1 MKKSIRAHFDGRV
14 IVPDEPV
21 DMPVNLPLEVRLESL
36 APEAA
41 PGSRDGVSERL
52 RALARA
58 KGCVR
63 GPTIPLEALRRE
75 NLYDERA

>member
-1 MKKSIRAHFDGRV
+1 MNKSIRAHFDGRV

-21 DMPVNLPLEVRLESL
+21 DLPVNRPLEVRLESL
-36 APEAA
+36 APESSAT
-41 PGSRDGVSERL
+41 PGNGVAERL
-52 RALARA
+52 RSLARA
-58 KGCVR
+58 RGCVR

>member
-1 MKKSIRAHFDGRV
+1 MTKSIRAHFDGKV

-21 DMPVNLPLEVRLESL
+21 DLPVNHPLEVRLESL
-36 APEAA
+36 GQELPATS
-41 PGSRDGVSERL
+41 GNGVAERL

-58 KGCVR
+58 RGCVR

-75 NLYDERA
+75 NLYDEHA